1 MPTFKNSRTSIEK
14 RGSVGVRHDVKLKPV
29 PHLSLEDKKRT
40 VLDEVDAF
48 LLGRTYETNS
58 LTEAA
63 RLLGISYRNA
73 WDRIKRMESS
83 SGKKIL
89 ESRAGGATGGSSR
102 LTPDGMSL
110 LREFRG
116 VRKYLFSALDDRDSA
131 GNVGY
136 KLSARNRVRVKITRI
151 EKGDITSMI
160 KMTAADPVALTSII
174 SNEAVEDLGLQEG
187 DEVQAIIKSTEV
199 MVAKAVQSPRE
210 NKTKTDK

>member
-1 MPTFKNSRTSIEK
+1 L
-14 RGSVGVRHDVKLKPV
+14 RHDARLKPV
-29 PHLSLEDKKRT
+29 PHLSLEDKKRI
-40 VLDEVDAF
+40 VLEELDAL
-48 LLGRTYETNS
+48 LLGKTSETNS

-63 RLLGISYRNA
+63 KLLGISYRNA
-73 WDRIKRMESS
+73 WDRIKKMESS
-83 SGKKIL
+83 SGKKIV
-89 ESRAGGATGGSSR
+89 ESRAGGAAGGSSR
-102 LTPDGMSL
+102 LTPDGVSL
-110 LREFRG
+110 LREFRT

-136 KLSARNRVRVKITRI
+136 MLSARNRVRAKITRI

-199 MVAKAVQSPRE
+199 MVAKAVPSLHDK
-210 NKTKTDK
+210 KTNAEK